1 MNRIEIKNPSFN
13 IAMKRFYQIQ
23 EECSCGGSITEYEI
37 EFYTLGYECRTI
49 IAGEKMKNETMP
61 ETILRVCNEAVDI
74 WKDMPEAFA
83 SKK

>member
-23 EECSCGGSITEYEI
+23 EECNCGGEI
-37 EFYTLGYECRTI
+37 IGYDIRFYTLKHDRTI
-49 IAGEKMKNETMP
+49 IAGGQIKDETMA

-74 WKDMPEAFA
+74 WKDMPEAFDPER
-83 SKK
+83 K